1 MKILEAIGAFLQL
14 VYFILTWRMGVK
26 ADEKALKKQ
35 LEVEADEAIRSGSIT
50 AIVAMYNKLRK

>member
-14 VYFILTWRMGVK
+14 VSFILTWRIGVK

-35 LEVEADEAIRSGSIT
+35 LEVEADEAIRSGSISSII
-50 AIVAMYNKLRK
+50 AVYNKLRK